1 MTTNQGFDTAPAHLS
16 IGEQLNK
23 QIFNSE
29 TFPSPD
35 NLKLDSPNPKSIVV
49 QSEDSSKSSAKRNPN
64 IIWVRWMVVRCFLLN
79 LML

>member
-1 MTTNQGFDTAPAHLS
+1 MNISTISHCF
-16 IGEQLNK
+16 I
-23 QIFNSE
+23 SE

-64 IIWVRWMVVRCFLLN
+64 IIWVRLYSQYNAVFFMFLKYNVMIIQLT
-79 LML
+79 LTVA